1 MKTKLV
7 NIDIRKNY
15 VDTLLKARGIENP
28 EDYTIPVENSCSL
41 LLTWRMWNVAPMF
54 LWEPLRWKKRF

>member
-15 VDTLLKARGIENP
+15 VDTLLMPRGIENP
-28 EDYTIPVENSCSL
+28 ED
-41 LLTWRMWNVAPMF
+41 
-54 LWEPLRWKKRF
+54 